1 MKAIIYTKYGPPDVL
16 KLKDVEK
23 PRPKENEVLI
33 RVKATAVNSADWR
46 LRKADPFMVR
56 FFFGLFKPKKN
67 ILGVVFSGVIE
78 NAGKDVTRY
87 KAGDQVFGLS
97 DMSLGTYAEYICL
110 PETSALA
117 IKPNNISFEEAAT
130 IPFGGHTAL
139 HFLRKANIKNGQLVL
154 VYGASGAV
162 GTAAVQLAKYYGAK
176 VTAVCSTANIE
187 MAASLGADKVID
199 YTKTDILQVEET
211 FDIVFETV
219 NKAPISKIIKLLKKN
234 GILILGSAML
244 KEMFQGSLIS
254 LFGKIKL
261 LMGEAKASADDMNF
275 LKELAASGKLKTV
288 IDRVY
293 PLEQI
298 VEAHAYVEKGHKK
311 GNVIVKINQD

>member
-1 MKAIIYTKYGPPDVL
+1 MKAIIYTKYGPPGVL
-16 KLKDVEK
+16 QLKDVEK
-23 PRPKENEVLI
+23 PQPKDNEILI
-33 RVKATAVNSADWR
+33 RINATAVNSADWR

-67 ILGVVFSGVIE
+67 ILGVVLSGVIE
-78 NAGKDVTRY
+78 KIGKDVTSY

-117 IKPNNISFEEAAT
+117 IKPNNISFEEAAA

-139 HFLRKANIKNGQLVL
+139 HFFKKANIKNGQSVL

-176 VTAVCSTANIE
+176 VTGVCSATNVE

-199 YTKTDILQVEET
+199 YTKTDITHIDET
-211 FDIVFETV
+211 FDIIFETV
-219 NKAPISKIIKLLKKN
+219 NKVPVSEIKKLLRKN
-234 GILILGSAML
+234 GNLILGSAML

-254 LFGKIKL
+254 LFGKIQV
-261 LMGEAKASADDMNF
+261 LMGEAKATADDMNF
-275 LKELAASGKLKTV
+275 LKELAASGKLKAV

-298 VEAHAYVEKGHKK
+298 VEAHAYVEMGHKK
-311 GNVIVKINQD
+311 GNVVITLKED